1 MTRFPWRAVTTTLNP
16 RVNDRWREKMQPG
29 RVSWNEENWFWL
41 LPPSERPSVI
51 SVHVCWLKYSQL
63 RPSLITAP
71 WSWRFK
77 LKSVTADDKM
87 PSVHAGMQRA
97 NYTTGINRTDTT
109 FLKHLIS
116 LLFVIILINEAVK
129 NNNKESDKSSGG
141 CRQCVLHHRRAAW
154 SAWLVIAVIIVVGF
168 S

>member
-16 RVNDRWREKMQPG
+16 RVNDRWRGPAWEDAAGPG
-29 RVSWNEENWFWL
+29 FLTWRELVLTAPSIRKAQCNICPCL
-41 LPPSERPSVI
+41 LTEVQSAAI
-51 SVHVCWLKYSQL
+51 
-63 RPSLITAP
+63 AP

-129 NNNKESDKSSGG
+129 NNNKESGESSGG